1 MAEPKS
7 QAQADVMEHLQ
18 EVRRQA
24 ANSFALLR
32 AITRWSAESAT
43 SLDSYA
49 WHMEGRIDV
58 IGRILMAAMRKPG
71 TRFDLHRLL
80 EDELNDQHA
89 GNSANTWSLEG
100 PPVSLDAA
108 SAEVLGLLIYELVAN
123 SIEHGALGADE
134 GGELQ
139 VRWTVE
145 QAGEPAVEPAVERGG
160 GPVGEMLRL
169 DWVERGAAP
178 AGMHHEGFGSM
189 VMDGMLRYQLDGSA
203 ERALGPDGVR
213 ISVQV
218 PMRHLLRG
226 DAGPALD

>member
-1 MAEPKS
+1 MAEPES

-18 EVRRQA
+18 EVQRQA

-32 AITRWSAESAT
+32 AITRWSAESAA

-58 IGRILMAAMRKPG
+58 IGRILMAAMREPG
-71 TRFDLHRLL
+71 TRFDLHHLI

-89 GNSANTWSLEG
+89 GNSANAWSLDG
-100 PPVSLDAA
+100 PPVTLDAA

-123 SIEHGALGADE
+123 SVAHGALGTDE

-145 QAGEPAVEPAVERGG
+145 SAVEEGG
-160 GPVGEMLRL
+160 EVLRL
-169 DWVERGAAP
+169 DWLERGTAP

-203 ERALGPDGVR
+203 AREIGPEGVR
-213 ISVQV
+213 ISLRV
-218 PMRHLLRG
+218 PMRALLRG
-226 DAGPALD
+226 DARTALD